1 MNDVLPSYEAAN
13 TRDYWSIIARYISS
27 ADLCSAALV
36 CKQWAAIFT
45 RQLWGNP
52 ASHFGVE
59 NDVVYVALVRFRR
72 TIRWARLSTRELTHT
87 LHLPPAHAE
96 IYDGPHAEWLRD
108 ILEYLPRLQ
117 SLIVYGLP
125 FFDHGALITL
135 RRPSNP
141 RLSSLSDSL
150 RRLTYD
156 FPQFWLRYLDA
167 SACSNATYSGLAEAL
182 QHFPALLYL
191 DLSRTKSAK
200 GADVLSV
207 LKHCH
212 SLRILKLR
220 GLGLKDAE
228 IEALA
233 TAVKTRLKSLDV
245 RNNQLTDASARI
257 LLDNCFSLRKP
268 WPPRRPDGGPLSAS
282 SETVVDSPAS
292 PSSPAMR
299 HPFVF
304 DQYANEDLDRVLR
317 AKLVGEFAG
326 NAFIN
331 DAYADGITH
340 LYISD
345 NDITVEGVS
354 GLLHSKRLHVL
365 DAGTVARGLT
375 RKPRPPSLLSFE
387 EEGDHEEFAM
397 PGAEKLSPIIKK
409 FAAGRMTYLR
419 INHAVVTE
427 ETATADLAVGRVEME
442 GDLGIY
448 APSSA
453 QELDGFN
460 EVHEAP
466 TDGAA
471 VHEMSAGD
479 QVLPAELPATEESQ
493 VFELPG
499 DFPSKPAVVVDPPPP
514 TTPPPEP
521 QQPNSHDD
529 DDDDDDDAATELMNG
544 TEKIKL
550 SEAEPAPLPSD
561 DGSSAPEPLAT
572 LQTHPT
578 LNHRRRASSLAVDDR
593 RARLDFRQS
602 NEHHLHPGMLPNL
615 STLVLTDVPREVEN
629 PAIVKR
635 LTQFIADCAE
645 ETHLA
650 RLAARGAYALPPGR
664 DRQLAEREFA
674 RGVFGLR
681 RVVLEMEP
689 IPSQPREKKISAWR
703 QYPSKSSTEDP
714 DSEAFWAAA
723 ERDFSF
729 FGDEECG
736 VPSLEPGGRS
746 LPPLMAGMS
755 SEKVV
760 ILPDAGE
767 SQRVPVL
774 VQHEA
779 RRRIDVCAE
788 LTRFRKERRAA
799 YQAACRAA
807 LVRGES
813 GEAVEVEV
821 EGYWEGEI
829 QVVRPPP
836 RTVEGE
842 VGGGGEVDCY
852 GNYFE
857 KGYNYR

>member
-13 TRDYWSIIARYISS
+13 TRDYWSIVARYISS
-27 ADLCSAALV
+27 KDLCSAALV
-36 CKQWAAIFT
+36 CRQWHGIFT

-72 TIRWARLSTRELTHT
+72 TLAWARLSTRELTHT

-150 RRLTYD
+150 RRMTYD
-156 FPQFWLRYLDA
+156 FPSFWLRYLDA
-167 SACSNATYSGLAEAL
+167 SACTNATYSGLAEAL

-191 DLSRTKSAK
+191 DLSKTKSAK

-220 GLGLKDAE
+220 SLGLKDAE

-245 RNNQLTDASARI
+245 RGNQLTDKSARI
-257 LLDNCFSLRKP
+257 LLDNCFSLRKS
-268 WPPRRPDGGPLSAS
+268 RRPNGS
-282 SETVVDSPAS
+282 STEMDSPAS
-292 PSSPAMR
+292 PASPMR
-299 HPFVF
+299 HPFMF
-304 DQYANEDLDRVLR
+304 DQYGNEDFDKVLR

-331 DAYADGITH
+331 DAYSDGITH

-345 NDITVEGVS
+345 NNITVEGVS
-354 GLLHSKRLHVL
+354 GLLYSKKLNVF

-375 RKPRPPSLLSFE
+375 RKPKPSYLLSFE
-387 EEGDHEEFAM
+387 ESEDHEEFAM

-409 FAAGRMTYLR
+409 FAAGRLTYLR

-427 ETATADLAVGRVEME
+427 ETAVADLTVGRVEME

-448 APSSA
+448 APPSA
-453 QELDGFN
+453 LELD
-460 EVHEAP
+460 ESSQIHEAP

-471 VHEMSAGD
+471 VYELPGNQA
-479 QVLPAELPATEESQ
+479 LPAELPASEPH

-499 DFPSKPAVVVDPPPP
+499 DFPP
-514 TTPPPEP
+514 TPPLKPEIVVEPPRSPEP
-521 QQPNSHDD
+521 SSHNDVV
-529 DDDDDDDAATELMNG
+529 TELLHG
-544 TEKIKL
+544 TEKMSL
-550 SEAEPAPLPSD
+550 SEGEST
-561 DGSSAPEPLAT
+561 PEPVDT
-572 LQTHPT
+572 LQARDSQHGTS
-578 LNHRRRASSLAVDDR
+578 RRRASSIALDDR
-593 RARLDFRQS
+593 RARLEFRQS
-602 NEHHLHPGMLPNL
+602 NEHHLHPGMLSNL
-615 STLVLTDVPREVEN
+615 ETLVLTDVPLEAEAPEV
-629 PAIVKR
+629 VRR
-635 LTQFIADCAE
+635 LIQFIKDCAE
-645 ETHLA
+645 ETHIA
-650 RLAARGAYALPPGR
+650 RQAAKGAYALPPGR
-664 DRQLAEREFA
+664 DRQLAEREYARSQFA
-674 RGVFGLR
+674 LR
-681 RVVLEMEP
+681 TIVLEMEP
-689 IPSQPREKKISAWR
+689 PGGSAPPKKPTTAWR

-714 DSEAFWAAA
+714 DSEAFWTAA

-736 VPSLEPGGRS
+736 VPSLEPGRT
-746 LPPLMAGMS
+746 LPLADM
-755 SEKVV
+755 SEKIV
-760 ILPDAGE
+760 LPSMATP
-767 SQRVPVL
+767 VPIL

-779 RRRIDVCAE
+779 RRRLDVFAE
-788 LTRFRKERRAA
+788 LTRFRKDRKAA
-799 YQAACRAA
+799 YLAAVA
-807 LVRGES
+807 RGES
-813 GEAVEVEV
+813 DPEV
-821 EGYWEGEI
+821 EGYWDGEI
-829 QVVRPPP
+829 KVIRPPAP
-836 RTVEGE
+836 GQIRN
-842 VGGGGEVDCY
+842 GEVDCF

-857 KGYNYR
+857 NGYNYR

>member
-1 MNDVLPSYEAAN
+1 M
-13 TRDYWSIIARYISS
+13 
-27 ADLCSAALV
+27 
-36 CKQWAAIFT
+36 
-45 RQLWGNP
+45 
-52 ASHFGVE
+52 
-59 NDVVYVALVRFRR
+59 
-72 TIRWARLSTRELTHT
+72 
-87 LHLPPAHAE
+87 
-96 IYDGPHAEWLRD
+96 
-108 ILEYLPRLQ
+108 
-117 SLIVYGLP
+117 
-125 FFDHGALITL
+125 
-135 RRPSNP
+135 
-141 RLSSLSDSL
+141 
-150 RRLTYD
+150 TYD

-167 SACSNATYSGLAEAL
+167 SACTNATYSGLAEAL

-268 WPPRRPDGGPLSAS
+268 WPPRRPDGLSAS
-282 SETVVDSPAS
+282 SETVDSPAS

-304 DQYANEDLDRVLR
+304 DQYGNEDLDRVLR

-345 NDITVEGVS
+345 NNITVEGVS

-387 EEGDHEEFAM
+387 EAEDREEFAM

-419 INHAVVTE
+419 INHAVITE

-448 APSSA
+448 APSEA
-453 QELDGFN
+453 RELDGFN

-471 VHEMSAGD
+471 VHEMPAGN
-479 QVLPAELPATEESQ
+479 QVLPAELPADESSQ

-499 DFPSKPAVVVDPPPP
+499 DFPSKPAVVIDPPPP
-514 TTPPPEP
+514 PPPTTTTPPPEP
-521 QQPNSHDD
+521 QPDD
-529 DDDDDDDAATELMNG
+529 DVVATEELLHG

-550 SEAEPAPLPSD
+550 SEAEPAPMPSE
-561 DGSSAPEPLAT
+561 GESAPEPLAT
-572 LQTHPT
+572 LQAHDDTQ
-578 LNHRRRASSLAVDDR
+578 RRGRRASSIAVDDR
-593 RARLDFRQS
+593 RARLEFRQS
-602 NEHHLHPGMLPNL
+602 NEHHLHPGMLPAL
-615 STLVLTDVPREVEN
+615 DTLVLTDVPREVES
-629 PAIVKR
+629 PSVVKR

-674 RGVFGLR
+674 RGLFGLR
-681 RVVLEMEP
+681 RIVLEMEP
-689 IPSQPREKKISAWR
+689 PLSKLREKKKISAWR
-703 QYPSKSSTEDP
+703 QYPSKSSTEDA

-746 LPPLMAGMS
+746 LPPLAGM

-760 ILPDAGE
+760 ILPDTTATE
-767 SQRVPVL
+767 VPVL

-788 LTRFRKERRAA
+788 LTRFRKERKAA
-799 YQAACRAA
+799 YQAACQAA
-807 LVRGES
+807 LARGES

-836 RTVEGE
+836 PRTAEGE
-842 VGGGGEVDCY
+842 GGGEVDCY

>member
-1 MNDVLPSYEAAN
+1 M
-13 TRDYWSIIARYISS
+13 
-27 ADLCSAALV
+27 
-36 CKQWAAIFT
+36 
-45 RQLWGNP
+45 
-52 ASHFGVE
+52 
-59 NDVVYVALVRFRR
+59 
-72 TIRWARLSTRELTHT
+72 
-87 LHLPPAHAE
+87 
-96 IYDGPHAEWLRD
+96 
-108 ILEYLPRLQ
+108 
-117 SLIVYGLP
+117 
-125 FFDHGALITL
+125 
-135 RRPSNP
+135 
-141 RLSSLSDSL
+141 
-150 RRLTYD
+150 TYD

-167 SACSNATYSGLAEAL
+167 SACTNATYSGLAEAL

-268 WPPRRPDGGPLSAS
+268 WPPRRPDGLSAS
-282 SETVVDSPAS
+282 SETVDSPAS

-304 DQYANEDLDRVLR
+304 DQYGNEDLDRVLR

-331 DAYADGITH
+331 DAYSDGITH

-345 NDITVEGVS
+345 NNITVEGVS

-387 EEGDHEEFAM
+387 EADGPAEEFAM

-453 QELDGFN
+453 HELDGFN

-471 VHEMSAGD
+471 VHEMSAGN

-499 DFPSKPAVVVDPPPP
+499 DFPSKPAVVINPPPP
-514 TTPPPEP
+514 TTPPPEH
-521 QQPNSHDD
+521 QQPNSY
-529 DDDDDDDAATELMNG
+529 DDDDDDAVATEELLHG

-550 SEAEPAPLPSD
+550 SEAEPAPLPSE
-561 DGSSAPEPLAT
+561 GESAPEPLAT
-572 LQTHPT
+572 LQAHDTQR
-578 LNHRRRASSLAVDDR
+578 RRRASSLAVDDR
-593 RARLDFRQS
+593 RARLEFRQS
-602 NEHHLHPGMLPNL
+602 NEHHLHPGMLPAL
-615 STLVLTDVPREVEN
+615 DTLVLTDVPREVES

-674 RGVFGLR
+674 RGLFGLR

-689 IPSQPREKKISAWR
+689 VGRVVQKKKVGAWR

-746 LPPLMAGMS
+746 LPPLAGM

-760 ILPDAGE
+760 VLPDAAGP
-767 SQRVPVL
+767 VPVL

-788 LTRFRKERRAA
+788 LTRFRKERKAA
-799 YQAACRAA
+799 YQAA
-807 LVRGES
+807 LKRGED
-813 GEAVEVEV
+813 EPEV

-836 RTVEGE
+836 RVEGGALDGE
-842 VGGGGEVDCY
+842 GGGEVDCY

>member
-282 SETVVDSPAS
+282 SETVDSPAS

-345 NDITVEGVS
+345 NNITVEGVS

-387 EEGDHEEFAM
+387 EADGPAEEFAM

-471 VHEMSAGD
+471 VHEMPAGD

-499 DFPSKPAVVVDPPPP
+499 DFPSKPAVVIDPPPP
-514 TTPPPEP
+514 STPPPPPPEP
-521 QQPNSHDD
+521 QPQP
-529 DDDDDDDAATELMNG
+529 DDDDAVATEEQLLHG

-550 SEAEPAPLPSD
+550 SEAEPPASLPSD

-572 LQTHPT
+572 LQAHDTQR
-578 LNHRRRASSLAVDDR
+578 RRRASSLAVDDR

-602 NEHHLHPGMLPNL
+602 NEHHLHPGMLPAL
-615 STLVLTDVPREVEN
+615 DTLVLTDVPREVES

-689 IPSQPREKKISAWR
+689 VGVVKKRKVGAWR

-760 ILPDAGE
+760 ILPEAAAGP
-767 SQRVPVL
+767 VPVL

-799 YQAACRAA
+799 YQAALLA
-807 LVRGES
+807 RGGGG
-813 GEAVEVEV
+813 GEEEGPEV